1 MDAEQLKSK
10 IREAL
15 GAAGIG
21 RDIAENVDKI
31 IDSMAGKKAETEK
44 PDTERHVPTADER
57 AARVQSQQ
65 AQLRTQPARG
75 EREVDDDDDAPRS
88 VKAAESRAKPARKTK
103 TARKKK

>member
-1 MDAEQLKSK
+1 MDTDQLKSK

-21 RDIAENVDKI
+21 REIAEQVDRI
-31 IDSMAGKKAETEK
+31 IDSASGQKHEAKLQALQ
-44 PDTERHVPTADER
+44 DDDDER
-57 AARVQSQQ
+57 KAKVQSQQ

-75 EREVDDDDDAPRS
+75 EREVPDDDDEAPRS